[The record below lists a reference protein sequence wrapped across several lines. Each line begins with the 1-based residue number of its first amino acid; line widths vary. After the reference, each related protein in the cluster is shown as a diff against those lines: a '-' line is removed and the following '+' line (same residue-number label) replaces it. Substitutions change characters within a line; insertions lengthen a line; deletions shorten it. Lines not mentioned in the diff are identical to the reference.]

1 MKLSDVMGHAGLA
14 IYAEIAMVIFI
25 VVFVVLVVRLFRPRD
40 RETIEQH
47 RHLPLA
53 DDAPL
58 RPRTGADR

>member
-1 MKLSDVMGHAGLA
+1 
-14 IYAEIAMVIFI
+14 MVIFM